1 MPRHNTS
8 GRIAPRLFL
17 NSSGPPRGPMY
28 KALDESDMEI
38 FPLGLCTDPSFD
50 FLGFN
55 SEPDAPVPIPAPL
68 GISDEDLLAFLAVHD
83 FDTDS
88 FLQNNWFDLDTIGTM
103 SSPDGLPLSELPVFS
118 SPQVEWPLLL
128 SLPPSSP
135 RLELPAVIPAVPSTS
150 RPNIGYRWTRQTLL
164 TSPVLANR
172 EMTVSP
178 LLLMDCRRQT
188 AMVNIPKFWGYLFHK
203 FVDGDVMKMLIRFQ
217 RDPGVTEGEVVL
229 AKSSRLPSKVV
240 QVKAKSNYLAHF
252 FRDFALIWDVDGF
265 YCDGKKQTSGSAVL
279 AYEAL
284 RVHPKSMI
292 AGLIA
297 SLMILGPDR
306 PTSHSIDNWGLFTG
320 SLNINMPGPLIELQ
334 VVTTLMASSPFGTT
348 TPYLAHNSVDVLF
361 VMDGACFLGF
371 KYPPDRFERSIGP

>member
-1 MPRHNTS
+1 MNRNKGCQGGT
-8 GRIAPRLFL
+8 RAP
-17 NSSGPPRGPMY
+17 
-28 KALDESDMEI
+28 A
-38 FPLGLCTDPSFD
+38 
-50 FLGFN
+50 
-55 SEPDAPVPIPAPL
+55 APVMYVHQPHI
-68 GISDEDLLAFLAVHD
+68 GEVISVSANGRSASTHAHVVRSQLAV
-83 FDTDS
+83 
-88 FLQNNWFDLDTIGTM
+88 L
-103 SSPDGLPLSELPVFS
+103 
-118 SPQVEWPLLL
+118 
-128 SLPPSSP
+128 
-135 RLELPAVIPAVPSTS
+135 
-150 RPNIGYRWTRQTLL
+150 
-164 TSPVLANR
+164 

-265 YCDGKKQTSGSAVL
+265 YCDGKKQKSGSAVL

-306 PTSHSIDNWGLFTG
+306 PTSHSIDNWGLFPG
-320 SLNINMPGPLIELQ
+320 SLNINMPGPSIELQ
-334 VVTTLMASSPFGTT
+334 TWLT
-348 TPYLAHNSVDVLF
+348 NSVDVLF